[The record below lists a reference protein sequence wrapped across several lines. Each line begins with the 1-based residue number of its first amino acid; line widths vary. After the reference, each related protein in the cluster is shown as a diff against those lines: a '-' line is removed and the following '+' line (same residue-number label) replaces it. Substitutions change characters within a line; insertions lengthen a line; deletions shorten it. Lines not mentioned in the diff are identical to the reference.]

1 MKSHLRPLSLLI
13 YLVLFL
19 GLASLNGGILALAIP
34 LIVYLLAGVVFS
46 PQHIQLEVS
55 RELSQQRIVPGSPVE
70 VRLHVT
76 NRGPDL
82 EEIFIEDDLP
92 AGLEVISGSATLLTA
107 LPSGAHVELA
117 YTARGRRGA
126 YTFTAVK
133 ATAGDPFGLVRTRRS
148 FPAPGRLTALP
159 HIPEVK
165 RVPIRPRLTR
175 PYAGLIPA
183 RRGGPGVEFFGVRLY
198 HNGDPLR
205 RVNWRLSARYDE
217 KLFVTEFEQERVVDV
232 GIILDA
238 RSRSNVETQDGSLFE
253 YQVQAAA
260 GLAQALLRDGNRLS
274 LLVYGQYLDRTFP
287 GYGKIQRER
296 ILYALSRA
304 QPGDSQVFDTLENL
318 PTRLLP
324 IRSQVILISPMLPDD
339 LNILLGLRA
348 RGYQLLIISPD
359 PVRFQSPALA
369 PTPAAELALRVA
381 RLERG
386 LLFNRL
392 RRAGIHVIDWDISV
406 PFDQVMRT
414 TLRQLP
420 LT

>member
-34 LIVYLLAGVVFS
+34 LIIYLLAGVVFS
-46 PQHIQLEVS
+46 PQHIHLEVI
-55 RELSQQRIVPGSPVE
+55 RELSQQRIVPGNPVE
-70 VRLHVT
+70 VRLQVT
-76 NRGPDL
+76 NCGPDL
-82 EEIFIEDDLP
+82 EEIFLEDDLP

-107 LPSGAHVELA
+107 LPTGAQVELV
-117 YTARGRRGA
+117 YTARGQRGDYA
-126 YTFTAVK
+126 FTALQ
-133 ATAGDPFGLVRTRRS
+133 ATAGDPFGLVRTQRR
-148 FPAPGRLTALP
+148 FPAPGRITALP
-159 HIPEVK
+159 LIPQVK
-165 RVPIRPRLTR
+165 RVPIRPRITR
-175 PYAGLIPA
+175 PYAGVIPA
-183 RRGGPGVEFFGVRLY
+183 RQGGPGVEFFGVRLY

-232 GIILDA
+232 GLILDA
-238 RSRSNVETQDGSLFE
+238 RSRSNVETQDDSLFE

-296 ILYALSRA
+296 ILHALSRA

-324 IRSQVILISPMLPDD
+324 IRSQIILISPMLPED
-339 LNILLGLRA
+339 LHILLGLRA

-359 PVRFQSPALA
+359 PVGFQAPALA
-369 PTPAAELALRVA
+369 PTPAVELALRVA
-381 RLERG
+381 RLERS
-386 LLFNRL
+386 LLFSRL
-392 RRAGIHVIDWDISV
+392 RHAGIHVIDWDVSI
-406 PFDQVMRT
+406 PFDQVMST
-414 TLRQLP
+414 TLRRVP